1 MSGNIDAI
9 KQEMIRLETEYL
21 AHINKHGFSYQEYS
35 NPPAGSFMEQY
46 KKRMAELTAASGVK
60 PLEYYKGY

>member
-1 MSGNIDAI
+1 MSENLDAI
-9 KQEMIRLETEYL
+9 KQEMIQLETEYL
-21 AHINKHGFSYQEYS
+21 AHINKNGFSYREYA
-35 NPPAGSFMEQY
+35 NPPAGSFMEKY

>member
-9 KQEMIRLETEYL
+9 KQEMIDLETEYL
-21 AHINKHGFSYQEYS
+21 AYINQNGFRYQEYS
-35 NPPAGSFMEQY
+35 NPPAGSFMEKY

-60 PLEYYKGY
+60 PLEYYKG